1 MHCENSL
8 LTRRICTSFTLE
20 CTVIRHSILINFTS
34 LSCSNF
40 PNLQYFRVEYFTNI
54 LNFASLPS
62 VEVNIQDSTECFVYS
77 KRPMH
82 RNSMQER
89 CPGCDNEKLVLGYV
103 VPMENFTSAQR
114 VFYVKDCMYIKI
126 DLKVN

>member
-1 MHCENSL
+1 
-8 LTRRICTSFTLE
+8 
-20 CTVIRHSILINFTS
+20 
-34 LSCSNF
+34 
-40 PNLQYFRVEYFTNI
+40 
-54 LNFASLPS
+54 
-62 VEVNIQDSTECFVYS
+62 
-77 KRPMH
+77 
-82 RNSMQER
+82 MQER